1 MRPHLCQSRQLVLC
15 RCILHL
21 RPNREDLNVLNSAP
35 LRALATAMFRADSL
49 TVSADPHFTVAGQK
63 YCDGT
68 VKTHLRDNQ
77 DCKQQKQCAIA

>member
-1 MRPHLCQSRQLVLC
+1 
-15 RCILHL
+15 
-21 RPNREDLNVLNSAP
+21 
-35 LRALATAMFRADSL
+35 MFRADSL